1 MYHKYSRKEDRNYSK
16 YFIVGEFTAKKK
28 LHKMEGLER
37 EARGEQWQEAPTAL
51 KAGDSAE
58 VTRHRSIRPGPWRE
72 WL

>member
-1 MYHKYSRKEDRNYSK
+1 MR
-16 YFIVGEFTAKKK
+16 EFNAKKK

-51 KAGDSAE
+51 KAGDAE
-58 VTRHRSIRPGPWRE
+58 VTRHRSVRPGPWHE

>member
-37 EARGEQWQEAPTAL
+37 EARGEQCRKHLPPLKQETQQKLLDTEA
-51 KAGDSAE
+51 
-58 VTRHRSIRPGPWRE
+58 
-72 WL
+72 